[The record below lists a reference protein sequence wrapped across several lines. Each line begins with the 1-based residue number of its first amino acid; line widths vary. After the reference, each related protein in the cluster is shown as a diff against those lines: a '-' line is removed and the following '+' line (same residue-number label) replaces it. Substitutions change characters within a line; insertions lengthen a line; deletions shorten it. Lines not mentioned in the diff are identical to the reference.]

1 MIQKISSDLE
11 SFKTLRFGP
20 GLNVLLADKSRDA
33 SDRQSRNG
41 AGKTSFVELVHFLFG
56 GDAKPDSIFRSE
68 ALKESSFSAE
78 VEIGGIRMSVT
89 RSGRRPRH
97 IQLET
102 SAQGWPETLDPPTI
116 LHQATLTA
124 AMVPGSDSADLHGS
138 QTRAASAEDSTLV
151 PRSRTKSNEE
161 WKQSLGCAWYELPI
175 GAESAQR
182 FRPSFRSLFSFA
194 ARRQQAGG
202 FQEPTKHS
210 NFQQPW
216 DQQISIAYLLGLDW
230 TIPGQFQE
238 LKERERVV
246 KSLRQA
252 VRSGVV
258 GSQLGTSA
266 DLRTKLTISEA
277 LADRARKQLE
287 RFQVVPRYRELEIE
301 ADEITARISDLNTEN
316 VVDRALLS
324 ELQSSITSEEAPG
337 HDDISGLYA
346 EAGIVLP
353 GLPRRRLEEVAT
365 FHRAITENRRS
376 HLDAEIASAKDRI
389 AARDQTKG
397 RLDQRRGQIM
407 ELLGSGG
414 ALEHYTSLREELGR
428 VEGEVEVLRERLA
441 TTEQLEST
449 QSDLKLERAKLVK
462 ALESDIHE
470 RREIIRDA
478 ILMFEDLSSSL
489 YERALAGRL
498 TVAAAPIGPKFE
510 ARIDS
515 DRSKGI
521 TNMQIFCFDLMLAEL
536 RARQDCSNGFL
547 IHDSHLFDG
556 VDERQ
561 VAKALELGA
570 ERAETSGFQYIVT
583 MNSDAVPRE
592 GFKAGFD
599 LSEYYMEARLTDAT
613 EDGGLFGLR
622 FN

>member
-1 MIQKISSDLE
+1 MIRKIGSDLE

-56 GDAKPDSIFRSE
+56 GDAKPDSIFRSD
-68 ALKESSFSAE
+68 ALNESSFSAE
-78 VEIGGIRMSVT
+78 VEISGIPMSVT

-102 SAQGWPETLDPPTI
+102 LARGWPGSLDPPTI
-116 LHQATLTA
+116 VQQAALTA
-124 AMVPGSDSADLHGS
+124 ATVPGSDTAGVRGS
-138 QTRAASAEDSTLV
+138 QTRAASAADNTLF
-151 PRSRTKSNEE
+151 PRSRAKTNEE

-175 GAESAQR
+175 EAESAHR

-216 DQQISIAYLLGLDW
+216 DQQMSIAFLLGLDW

-287 RFQVVPRYRELEIE
+287 RFQVVPRYRELEVE
-301 ADEITARISDLNTEN
+301 ADEITARISGLNAEN
-316 VVDRALLS
+316 VLDRALLS
-324 ELQSSITSEEAPG
+324 ELQSSITSEDAPG
-337 HDDISGLYA
+337 QDDISGLYA

-353 GLPRRRLEEVAT
+353 GLPRRRLEELAT

-376 HLDAEIASAKDRI
+376 HLDAEIASAKGRI
-389 AARDQTKG
+389 AVRDQTKD
-397 RLDQRRGQIM
+397 RLDQRRRQIM

-428 VEGEVEVLRERLA
+428 VEGEIEVLRERLA

-536 RARQDCSNGFL
+536 RARQDRSCGFL

-570 ERAETSGFQYIVT
+570 ERAEASGFQYIVT

-599 LSEYYMEARLTDAT
+599 LSEYYLEARLTDAT

>member
-1 MIQKISSDLE
+1 MIRKICSDLE
-11 SFKTLRFGP
+11 SFKTLRFGQ
-20 GLNVLLADKSRDA
+20 GLNVLLADKSLGA

-56 GDAKPDSIFRSE
+56 GSPQPDSIFRSD
-68 ALKESSFSAE
+68 ALKKSSFSAE
-78 VEIGGIRMSVT
+78 VDIGGFPIAVT
-89 RSGRRPRH
+89 RSGRKPRH
-97 IQLET
+97 IQLQALAE
-102 SAQGWPETLDPPTI
+102 GWPEALDPPTTV
-116 LHQATLTA
+116 HQATLTA
-124 AMVPGSDSADLHGS
+124 ATILGSDTANVHGS
-138 QTRAASAEDSTLV
+138 QTRDASAVASTVL
-151 PRSRTKSNEE
+151 PRSRIKTNEE
-161 WKQSLGCAWYELPI
+161 WKQSLGCVWYGLPI
-175 GAESAQR
+175 EAESVQG

-194 ARRQQAGG
+194 ARRQHSGG

-216 DQQISIAYLLGLDW
+216 DQQISIGFLLGLDW
-230 TIPGQFQE
+230 NIPGRFQE
-238 LKERERVV
+238 LKERARAV

-252 VRSGVV
+252 RRTGVV
-258 GSQLGTSA
+258 RSQLGSSA
-266 DLRTKLTISEA
+266 DLRTKLTVSEA

-287 RFQVVPRYRELEIE
+287 EFQVVPRYRELEVE
-301 ADEITARISDLNTEN
+301 ADEITARIGDLNAEN

-324 ELQSSITSEEAPG
+324 ELQSSITSEDAPG

-376 HLDAEIASAKDRI
+376 HLEAEIVSVQERI
-389 AARDQTKG
+389 SVRDQTKDQ
-397 RLDQRRGQIM
+397 LDQRRGQIM
-407 ELLGSGG
+407 EVLRSGG
-414 ALEHYTSLREELGR
+414 ALEHYTRLREELGR
-428 VEGEVEVLRERLA
+428 IEGEVEVLRERLA
-441 TTEQLEST
+441 TAQELEST
-449 QSDLKLERAKLVK
+449 QSDVKLERAKLVK

-478 ILMFEDLSSSL
+478 ILMFEELSSSL

-498 TVAAAPIGPKFE
+498 TVAASPNGPKFE

-521 TNMQIFCFDLMLAEL
+521 TSMQIFCFDLMLAEF
-536 RARQDCSNGFL
+536 RARQDRSNGFL

-570 ERAETSGFQYIVT
+570 ERAEASGFQYIVT

-592 GFKAGFD
+592 GFKPGFD
-599 LSEYYMEARLTDAT
+599 LSDYYMEARLTDAT
-613 EDGGLFGLR
+613 EDGGLFGFR

>member
-1 MIQKISSDLE
+1 MIRKISSDLE

-20 GLNVLLADKSRDA
+20 GLNVLLADKSEDA

-56 GDAKPDSIFRSE
+56 AEAKPDSIFRSDALRE
-68 ALKESSFSAE
+68 ASFAVE
-78 VEIGGIRMSVT
+78 VDVGGIPVSVT
-89 RSGRRPRH
+89 RSGRKPGRV
-97 IQLET
+97 QLET
-102 SAQGWPETLDPPTI
+102 SVEGWPESLDPPTFV
-116 LHQATLTA
+116 HQGTFTTAIDPGPELASAQSSEARAMSAMDATL
-124 AMVPGSDSADLHGS
+124 LRQS
-138 QTRAASAEDSTLV
+138 QHKAL
-151 PRSRTKSNEE
+151 EE
-161 WKQSLGCAWYELPI
+161 WKQGLGRAWYGLLTD
-175 GAESAQR
+175 AESTER

-202 FQEPTKHS
+202 FQEPSKHS

-216 DQQISIAYLLGLDW
+216 DQQVSIAYLMGLDW
-230 TIPGQFQE
+230 TIPQHFQE
-238 LKERERVV
+238 LKERERAV

-258 GSQLGTSA
+258 GSQLGTA
-266 DLRTKLTISEA
+266 AELRTRLTVSEA
-277 LADRARKQLE
+277 SADRARKQLE
-287 RFQVVPRYRELEIE
+287 QFRVVPQYRDLELE
-301 ADEITARISDLNTEN
+301 ADEITQKISDLNAEN

-324 ELQSSITSEEAPG
+324 ELQSSIASENASGDNDVP
-337 HDDISGLYA
+337 GLYE

-353 GLPRRRLEEVAT
+353 ELPRRRLEEVAL
-365 FHRAITENRRS
+365 FHKAITENRRS
-376 HLDAEIASAKDRI
+376 HLDAEIASAKERVADRN
-389 AARDQTKG
+389 RNKD

-407 ELLGSGG
+407 ELLASGG

-441 TTEQLEST
+441 TIEQLEST

-462 ALESDIHE
+462 SLQNDIHE

-498 TVAAAPIGPKFE
+498 TVAAAPTGPKFE

-521 TNMQIFCFDLMLAEL
+521 TNMQIFCFDLMLAEI
-536 RARQDCSNGFL
+536 RARQDRSNGFL

-570 ERAETSGFQYIVT
+570 ERAEASGFQYIVT
-583 MNSDAVPRE
+583 LNSDAVPRE

-613 EDGGLFGLR
+613 EDGGLFGIR